1 VQEGIVTGYADGT
14 FRPDAYI
21 TRAEM
26 AVMIARAL
34 GMAVGAEIR
43 TAFADDQEI
52 PTWAKGAVEALRQQ
66 GIIQGREGNRFSPRD
81 TATRAEAAVM
91 LLRMMEYG
99 D

>member
-1 VQEGIVTGYADGT
+1 
-14 FRPDAYI
+14 
-21 TRAEM
+21 
-26 AVMIARAL
+26 
-34 GMAVGAEIR
+34 MAVGAEIR

-52 PTWAKGAVEALRQQ
+52 PAWAKGAVEALRQQ
-66 GIIQGREGNRFSPRD
+66 GIVQGREGHRFSPRD